1 MMQRLCVLS
10 LSVFFIYSTSSFGQT
25 NSRDNHFE
33 VGLGLV
39 LSSDYK
45 DAMTAAFSNDYDI
58 SGAFG
63 WLDLEVGYAAKLS
76 KRIYFVPRLRFLFSR
91 IEIKG
96 FSSLPSSQYANFV
109 FLPQGAIRYNLGGK
123 NTTLFADAHL
133 SLVLPHSDLNRIEFN
148 SDGIAIGAEVGA
160 VFNDEYELGV
170 GFMRVPIKVF
180 SESFQGSAANFGGF
194 SLIFRRRL

>member
-1 MMQRLCVLS
+1 MMIRSCFLPMFCFLILS
-10 LSVFFIYSTSSFGQT
+10 SSFAQT
-25 NSRDNHFE
+25 NSRGNHFD

-63 WLDLEVGYAAKLS
+63 WLDLEIGYVAMLS
-76 KRIYFVPRLRFLFSR
+76 KRIYFVPRLRFLISR

-109 FLPQGAIRYNLGGK
+109 FLPQGSIRYNLGGK
-123 NTTLFADAHL
+123 NTTFFADAHL
-133 SLVLPHSDLNRIEFN
+133 SLVLPHSDLNRIEFT

-160 VFNDEYELGV
+160 VFDSEYELGV
-170 GFMRVPIKVF
+170 GFMSVPIKVF
-180 SESFQGSAANFGGF
+180 SGSFQGNAANFGGF
-194 SLIFRRRL
+194 SLIFRRRF